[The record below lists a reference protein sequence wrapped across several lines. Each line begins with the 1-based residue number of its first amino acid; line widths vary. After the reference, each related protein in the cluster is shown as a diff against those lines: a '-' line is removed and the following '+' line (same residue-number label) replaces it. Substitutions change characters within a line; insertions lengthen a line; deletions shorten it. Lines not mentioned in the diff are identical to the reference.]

1 MLDNS
6 IVVRIKW
13 NGVSAW
19 HMWSPPF
26 SIENC
31 FPSSWALSTYL
42 SPLKCI
48 WLKHPSLYGTI
59 FDKRTQ
65 VQQFNIKLRKSKL
78 PSLKIGTPYF
88 FFSTIRYDFPSLFPF
103 EYLKFQLHDSFV
115 LQILYFS
122 TSTPFWM
129 FFHLEYLTTHI
140 FSVWLVAQV
149 TPLFMKAP

>member
-1 MLDNS
+1 MKWCQCLAHVESS
-6 IVVRIKW
+6 IFYW
-13 NGVSAW
+13 
-19 HMWSPPF
+19 
-26 SIENC
+26 EL
-31 FPSSWALSTYL
+31 LSFILGSLHLPLT
-42 SPLKCI
+42 LKCI

-103 EYLKFQLHDSFV
+103 EYLKLQLHDSFV

-140 FSVWLVAQV
+140 FSVWPVAQV